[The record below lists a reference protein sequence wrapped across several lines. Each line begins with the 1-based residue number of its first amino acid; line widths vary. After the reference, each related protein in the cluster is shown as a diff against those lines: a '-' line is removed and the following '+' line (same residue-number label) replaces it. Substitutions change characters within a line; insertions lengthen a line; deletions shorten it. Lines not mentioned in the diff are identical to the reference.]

1 MMLTDAQ
8 IKRTERPSRLYDGNG
23 LVLILPEAGKAYWR
37 FDYRLHGKRKSM
49 SLGTYPDIGIKAAR
63 ERLQTAR
70 TQVAEGDDPVVVR
83 KEAKAAERLTGTFAE
98 LADDW
103 YRTKT
108 AALATKTRYKKRWSL
123 DNFILPAI
131 GRVRISDLK
140 ASHVLV
146 MLRQIERKGLRE
158 TARRVRQTIGEI
170 LRFGIA
176 TDRATRDVTKDL
188 IDALEPMTV
197 THRASLTTPQQAAE
211 LMRAIASLET
221 DQLRAALRLLAL
233 TFVRPGELR
242 AALWAE
248 VDEAGKVWR
257 IPAER
262 TKQRADHLVPLSRQA
277 LAQFKS
283 LKAVS
288 RGSLFVLPTP
298 RTIARPLSPA
308 AFMAALA
315 RIGYQ
320 STVMTPHGFRAMA
333 RTILDEHLH
342 EDPNVIEAQLGHVT
356 PGPLGA
362 TYNRSRYLKQRTK
375 LMQEWADWLDQ
386 DGAMGEQTAEAV
398 LPFSRRRR

>member
-1 MMLTDAQ
+1 MLTDAQ
-8 IKRTERPSRLYDGNG
+8 IKRTSPPSRLYDGNG
-23 LVLILPEAGKAYWR
+23 LVLILPEHGKAYWR
-37 FDYRLHGKRKSM
+37 YDFRLRGQRRSM
-49 SLGTYPDIGIKAAR
+49 SLGTYPDISIKVAR
-63 ERLQTAR
+63 ERLQEAR
-70 TQVAEGDDPVVVR
+70 TQVALGTDPV
-83 KEAKAAERLTGTFAE
+83 KERRASKAAEKVTGTFAE

-108 AALATKTRYKKRWSL
+108 PTLAPKTRSKKRWVL
-123 DNFILPAI
+123 DTFLLPTI
-131 GRVRISDLK
+131 GKTRLSEFKASDLLT
-140 ASHVLV
+140 VL
-146 MLRQIERKGLRE
+146 RKIEGDGLRE
-158 TARRVRQTIGEI
+158 TARRVRQTTGEI

-188 IDALEPMTV
+188 IDALEPMVV
-197 THRASLTTPQQAAE
+197 THRASLTEPAQVAA

-242 AALWAE
+242 TALWTE
-248 VDEAGKVWR
+248 IDEHGKLWR
-257 IPAER
+257 IPAAR

-277 LAQFKS
+277 LAQFRA
-283 LKAVS
+283 LKFVS

-298 RTIARPLSPA
+298 RTIQRPLSPA

-315 RIGYQ
+315 RIGYP

-362 TYNRSRYLKQRTK
+362 TYNRSRYLKQRTA
-375 LMQEWADWLDQ
+375 MVQRWADWLDQ
-386 DGAMGEQTAEAV
+386 DGAMGEKDVTTA
-398 LPFSRRRR
+398 LHFTRR